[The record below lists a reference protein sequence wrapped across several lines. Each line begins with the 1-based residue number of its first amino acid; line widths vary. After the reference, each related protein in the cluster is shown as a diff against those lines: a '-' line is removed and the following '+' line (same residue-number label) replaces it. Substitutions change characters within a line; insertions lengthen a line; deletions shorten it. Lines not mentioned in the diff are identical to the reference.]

1 MGRRKRAVGSIDEG
15 RMGQRALAAML
26 TPGVIGGELE
36 LRSQPLVKGLAV
48 PWFLPKTNGRPLPE

>member
-1 MGRRKRAVGSIDEG
+1 
-15 RMGQRALAAML
+15 MGQRALAAML